1 MLAGV
6 YKFLEQLFSHKATN
20 VFPGKRVPASI
31 SDLLGSGDI
40 HPPIAV
46 HNGFRGKLHYDYSSC
61 IGCAMCEKVCPAK
74 AIEMYPVV
82 ENEKKS
88 KRIVIYLSRCTYCSE
103 CVNICPKNCLSM
115 GNEFM
120 LAGFEKY
127 GPSMVVGSAERLE
140 HETTED
146 TGA

>member
-1 MLAGV
+1 MIAGV
-6 YKFLEQLFSHKATN
+6 YKFFEQFFSPKATN
-20 VFPGKRVPASI
+20 IFPVKRVPSSI
-31 SDLLGSGDI
+31 KNLLAGGDI
-40 HPPIAV
+40 YPPIAV
-46 HNGFRGKLHYDYSSC
+46 HDGFRGKLHYDYTSC

-115 GNEFM
+115 GKEFM
-120 LAGFEKY
+120 LAGFDKY
-127 GPSMVVGSAERLE
+127 GPAMVVGSAERRE
-140 HETTED
+140 HEVKED
-146 TGA
+146 SGA